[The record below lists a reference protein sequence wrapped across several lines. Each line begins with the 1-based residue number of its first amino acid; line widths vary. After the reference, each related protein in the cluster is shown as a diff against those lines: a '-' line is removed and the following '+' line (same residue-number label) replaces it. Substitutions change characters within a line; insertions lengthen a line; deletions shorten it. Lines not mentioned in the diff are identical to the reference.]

1 MRLRGPR
8 EWPRWLQWTSLGGV
22 LLLAGFAGYVAWL
35 NHVVTARFEGKRW
48 ALPAQVYARPLELYA
63 GEPLGRDELVDE
75 LRRLGYRRVPDPGRP
90 GSWDAG
96 ARGIRIV
103 TRHFVF
109 WDGSE
114 PGRHLEVD
122 FGGGRVRRV
131 RDLERGVNLSLTR
144 LDPPKI
150 GSIYAEHGQDRI
162 LVRLDRVP
170 PHLTRALILTEDR
183 KFYHHHGLDFM
194 AMGRALLA
202 DIRAGAAVQG
212 GSTLT
217 QQLVKNFF
225 LSNRRTLWRK
235 FNEAIMAVLLEWHYR
250 KDQILEAYMNEVY

>member
-8 EWPRWLQWTSLGGV
+8 QRPRWLQWTSLGAA
-22 LLLAGFAGYVAWL
+22 LLLGTFAGYVAYL
-35 NHVVTARFEGKRW
+35 NQVVTGKFEGKRW
-48 ALPAQVYARPLELYA
+48 ALPAQVYARPLDLYA
-63 GEPLGRDELVDE
+63 GELLHRVELVEE
-75 LRRLGYRRVPDPGRP
+75 LRRLGYRRVPDPARP
-90 GSWDAG
+90 GTWEQTAG
-96 ARGIRIV
+96 GIRMV
-103 TRHFVF
+103 TRRFVF

-114 PGRHLEVD
+114 PSRHLEVD
-122 FGGGRVRRV
+122 FDGHRVVRV
-131 RDLERGVNLSLTR
+131 RDLGSRKDLALTR

-150 GSIYAEHGQDRI
+150 GSIYAEHGEDRI

-183 KFYHHHGLDFM
+183 RFYRHHGLDFM

-202 DIRAGAAVQG
+202 DIRAGAVVQG